1 MNLNLSVHDLF
12 LLGFLVIFAV
22 AVDIVLGNLRA
33 SYDGVHNSSA
43 GYKGLLKKGI
53 ILVITLA
60 MMLLLYVVTEFS
72 EAKILVTAIITTY
85 PTVILPL
92 GYHEIQSIL
101 ANVQMTYPD
110 INISEGINKFF
121 NVQSEINNKT
131 RRTNSLKEELER

>member
-60 MMLLLYVVTEFS
+60 MMLLLYVVTEFA
-72 EAKILVTAIITTY
+72 EAKILVTTIAVTY
-85 PTVILPL
+85 PTVVLPL

-110 INISEGINKFF
+110 INIAEGINKFF
-121 NVQSEINNKT
+121 NVKSEKENKVRKLNNMK
-131 RRTNSLKEELER
+131 SDME

>member
-12 LLGFLVIFAV
+12 LLGFLLIFAV
-22 AVDIVLGNLRA
+22 AIDIIVGNLRA

-43 GYKGLLKKGI
+43 GYKGLIKKGV
-53 ILVITLA
+53 ILVITLS
-60 MMLLLYVVTEFS
+60 MMLLLYAVTEFA
-72 EAKILVTAIITTY
+72 EDKILVIAIITTY

-110 INISEGINKFF
+110 INISDGINKFF
-121 NVQSEINNKT
+121 NVKSEKENKVRKLNNMK
-131 RRTNSLKEELER
+131 SDIE